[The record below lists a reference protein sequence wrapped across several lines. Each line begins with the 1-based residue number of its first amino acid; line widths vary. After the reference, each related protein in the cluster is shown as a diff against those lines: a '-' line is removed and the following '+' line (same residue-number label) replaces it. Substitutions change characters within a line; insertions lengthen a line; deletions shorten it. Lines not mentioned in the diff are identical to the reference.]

1 MRLLILSAAL
11 VVAAPAAAQE
21 TNGAGLRYLAWPGKA
36 ERPAGQAQG
45 QADDLRRTRL
55 IPHAGASF
63 ATVNVRP
70 SAPSPLPATPDRQPR
85 QGLTPA
91 DAWLRPVAAP
101 PVYAAAP
108 TPMPSQPMRTPTPE
122 VRQPQ
127 GRLVQPSPRQAP
139 PTPTPAPVQAVA
151 QPARRVEQ
159 ARPAPPP
166 AQPQP
171 APAQA
176 EVQPAESV
184 PADPMAPRRDALIYS
199 VQRPAEGSGQ
209 GGEPPRYYSVH
220 RQNGRQ
226 PDAIPQPTPH
236 ALDAMP
242 VQLTD
247 DKEQGSSL
255 ADPPEPPQ
263 MVRNRDGKLV
273 PLTPAGEDGDRQ

>member
-1 MRLLILSAAL
+1 MRLLILTAAMA
-11 VVAAPAAAQE
+11 VAAPAGAQE

-36 ERPAGQAQG
+36 ERPAAPGQG

-63 ATVNVRP
+63 ATVNTRP
-70 SAPSPLPATPDRQPR
+70 SAPSPLPVTPDRQPR

-91 DAWLRPVAAP
+91 DAWLRPAAP
-101 PVYAAAP
+101 PPPAP
-108 TPMPSQPMRTPTPE
+108 APVPAPPAPAPTPE
-122 VRQPQ
+122 VQRPQ
-127 GRLVQPSPRQAP
+127 ARLVQPSPRLAQP
-139 PTPTPAPVQAVA
+139 VPAPVQAAA
-151 QPARRVEQ
+151 QPSRPVEPV
-159 ARPAPPP
+159 RPAPVP

-171 APAQA
+171 ARTDP
-176 EVQPAESV
+176 P
-184 PADPMAPRRDALIYS
+184 DPMAPRRDALIYS
-199 VQRPAEGSGQ
+199 VQRPAESAPQ

-226 PDAIPQPTPH
+226 PDAIPQPAPH

-242 VQLTD
+242 VRLTD
-247 DKEQGSSL
+247 DKDQPSSL

-263 MVRNRDGKLV
+263 MVRNRDGRLI